1 MAPRLDAQTVL
12 TLSAAALCVPL
23 KGVIKLAFSS
33 SSSPRVLLGKEE
45 RNARSGLEKLASGDR
60 ARLLTGNL
68 TSVAVLSARILEV
81 QIG

>member
-33 SSSPRVLLGKEE
+33 SSPRVLLGKEE
-45 RNARSGLEKLASGDR
+45 RNARSELEKLASGDR

-68 TSVAVLSARILEV
+68 TSVAALSARILEV